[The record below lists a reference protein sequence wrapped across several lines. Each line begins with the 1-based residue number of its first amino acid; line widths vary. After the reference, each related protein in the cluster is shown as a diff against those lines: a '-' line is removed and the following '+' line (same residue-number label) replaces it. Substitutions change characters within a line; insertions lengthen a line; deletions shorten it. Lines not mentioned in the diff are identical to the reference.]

1 MNLMAVRVPQAGCH
15 RLVVSSI
22 PMTYGP
28 SPSWSRRRPMRLAA
42 SFCLLAAALGCG
54 GGAELESARSEAPAV
69 EAVPA
74 RAGTLPL
81 VERVSGTVRAIDQVE
96 IRPEI
101 EARVVEVL
109 VRSGEAVERGQP
121 LVRLDDAVVR
131 ERLTQAGAAL
141 RLAGAAADEAE
152 AQAAEQRA
160 QVTRTRALAER
171 SLVSELEL
179 ETREAQLVALEA
191 NAAAARARV
200 EQARATVEERRT
212 ELDRTVVRSPVT
224 GRVGQRRVE
233 VGTQVDRSTALFV
246 VGNLDRLLVE
256 VPLTDDMLGRIRDGM
271 PVRIAARALGDDD
284 IPATLDRISPFL
296 ESGSF
301 STVGEIDLEDHDGRL
316 RPGMFVE
323 VDILYGES
331 ERATLVPAA
340 AVWEDPQTGIDG
352 VFVVAVEGAPPAAP
366 PGTDPPEE
374 AVAAEFRQVEVLG
387 QGRGTVGV
395 AGVAPGE
402 WVVTVG
408 QQLLPTAGDAEARV
422 RPASWERVLSLQRL
436 QDEDVL
442 LGYLEEQQRMAATH
456 GVEPPSNEE
465 FFSSAAPAA
474 GS

>member
-1 MNLMAVRVPQAGCH
+1 MAIAAGVT
-15 RLVVSSI
+15 LS
-22 PMTYGP
+22 
-28 SPSWSRRRPMRLAA
+28 
-42 SFCLLAAALGCG
+42 CG
-54 GGAELESARSEAPAV
+54 GGGELMQAPSAAAPAV

-81 VERVSGTVRAIDQVE
+81 EERVSGVVRAANQVE
-96 IRPEI
+96 VRPEI
-101 EARVVEVL
+101 AAPVVDVL
-109 VRSGEAVERGQP
+109 VRSGESVERGQP
-121 LVRLDDAVVR
+121 LVRLDDATVR
-131 ERLTQAGAAL
+131 ERLRQAEAAL
-141 RLAGAAADEAE
+141 RLAEAAAAE
-152 AQAAEQRA
+152 ADARVAEQRA

-179 ETREAQLVALEA
+179 ETREAQLAALEA
-191 NAAAARARV
+191 DASEARARV
-200 EQARATVEERRT
+200 EQARATVDERRT

-233 VGTQVDRSTALFV
+233 VGTQVDRGTLLFV
-246 VGNLDRLLVE
+246 VGSLDRLIVE
-256 VPLTDDMLGRIRDGM
+256 VPLAEAMLGRIAEGM
-271 PVRIAARALGDDD
+271 PVRIGSRALGE
-284 IPATLDRISPFL
+284 IRVEGTLDRISPFL

-301 STVGEIDLEDHDGRL
+301 STVGEIDLAGAAGL

-331 ERATLVPAA
+331 ERATLVPSA

-352 VFVVAVEGAPPAAP
+352 VFVVAVEGDPAPAP
-366 PGTDPPEE
+366 PGSDPPDD

-387 QGRGTVGV
+387 QGRGAVGIT
-395 AGVAPGE
+395 GVEPGE

-408 QQLLPTAGDAEARV
+408 QQLLPTSGDVSARV
-422 RPASWERVLSLQRL
+422 RPAAWDRVLALQRL

-442 LGYLEEQQRMAATH
+442 LGYLEKQRRMAATH

-465 FFSSAAPAA
+465 FFAASGEATAVPPA